1 MSIVI
6 GQLYFLTISMVDS
19 CSFIIK
25 YFITYILFLVCLEY
39 WFKIFFQ
46 TTTERIVYVEED
58 LKSTKCITF
67 VIYMKNKI
75 RNSFD

>member
-1 MSIVI
+1 
-6 GQLYFLTISMVDS
+6 MVDS

-46 TTTERIVYVEED
+46 TTTEWIVYVEED
-58 LKSTKCITF
+58 LKSTIL
-67 VIYMKNKI
+67 NA
-75 RNSFD
+75 